1 MRQDITGQSLT
12 WLGLSMNS
20 SNGWPV
26 SLDKSSIVNYM
37 VPGTKRHFSCR
48 TSVAPIL
55 INFAA
60 EIHKLEPID
69 VGVFDDWGWYVRKVR
84 GSKSKMSN
92 HASGTAID
100 INSTKHGW
108 KATRSGYTKKQESII
123 DILCFDFG
131 IRWGWRYKFGFKDP
145 MHFEIIES
153 KLQVK
158 ERIAAMKLSMP
169 KEKTK

>member
-1 MRQDITGQSLT
+1 MLT
-12 WLGLSMNS
+12 SG
-20 SNGWPV
+20 NGWPV

-69 VGVFDDWGWYVRKVR
+69 TGTFDDWGWQVRKVKAGR
-84 GSKSKMSN
+84 KYSN
-92 HASGTAID
+92 HASGTALD
-100 INSTKHGW
+100 INATKHGW
-108 KATRSGYTKKQESII
+108 KATRSGYTKKQERII